1 MFSNIAIFDVNQSGA
16 RVCALREFRH
26 YLCRGNGIIVWIS
39 GKPCVITLALST
51 VVLSAI
57 VSFTASN
64 THHSSQ
70 YMSRGKSINKE
81 LHSKHDARLRMARSP
96 KVNSVPLLAQ
106 AEPLRAMDG
115 ATVARKP

>member
-1 MFSNIAIFDVNQSGA
+1 MERAYTSI
-16 RVCALREFRH
+16 REFRH
-26 YLCRGNGIIVWIS
+26 YLCRGNGIIVWIPGS
-39 GKPCVITLALST
+39 LVITLALST

-106 AEPLRAMDG
+106 AEPLRAIDG

>member
-16 RVCALREFRH
+16 RVCAYTEFAFTCVAKMGLLFG
-26 YLCRGNGIIVWIS
+26 YLVS
-39 GKPCVITLALST
+39 LVITLALST

-70 YMSRGKSINKE
+70 YMSRGKSINRE
-81 LHSKHDARLRMARSP
+81 LHSKQDARLRMARSP

-115 ATVARKP
+115 ATAARKP